1 VASRTGPDRQALGVA
16 TVRCKLSALGFDGF
30 VGEQLDSKVGNFHF
44 LCIDVDGL
52 LAHVAALGWRFEGER
67 EGRWHL
73 REPVARLSLHIK
85 HFDGWP
91 ADQLQAH
98 IDPFGVVGP
107 VTWILHAL
115 TARGYKRVE
124 RIARAIEDR

>member
-1 VASRTGPDRQALGVA
+1 MASDGHALGVA
-16 TVRCKLSALGFDGF
+16 NVRRKLSALGLDGF
-30 VGEQLDSKVGNFHF
+30 VGEPLDSEVGNFHF
-44 LCIDVDGL
+44 VCLDVDGL
-52 LAHVAALGWRFEGER
+52 LGRLADLGWKFEGER

-91 ADQLQAH
+91 ASRLQAH

-124 RIARAIEDR
+124 RIARNIEDR